1 MLAEL
6 VSGHTILQARSLRAF
21 CDDHLFHSQ
30 AEQRDTSILIVDGP
44 DDAHI
49 ADDDTVLAEPGSK
62 NFRHHQSQ
70 DLINTLFQ
78 RHRSRI
84 KGRIVHS

>member
-1 MLAEL
+1 MLAGL

-30 AEQRDTSILIVDGP
+30 AKQRNTPILIFDGP

-49 ADDDTVLAEPGSK
+49 ADGDIMLAEPGSK

-70 DLINTLFQ
+70 DLINTLF
-78 RHRSRI
+78 
-84 KGRIVHS
+84 